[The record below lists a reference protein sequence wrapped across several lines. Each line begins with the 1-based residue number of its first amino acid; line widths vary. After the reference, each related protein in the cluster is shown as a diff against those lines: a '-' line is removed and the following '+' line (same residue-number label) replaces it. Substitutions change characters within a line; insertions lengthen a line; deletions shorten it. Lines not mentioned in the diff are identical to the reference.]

1 VSFANDV
8 SESEV
13 PLAGFQ
19 GETLNDLGGGLGGG
33 LLVTQYSSSEERIG
47 LAQTYRPWCAEVGYI
62 RSSPQREYSPR
73 NIPSETSPTRRGFA
87 PGPLASLADLKVV
100 PRGRSQ
106 PPSLWNPYTRS
117 VRLGRSFPDARGM
130 MSALGS
136 CVRSRAGR
144 QVRGLAW
151 AEQGCNNLITTASIA
166 SSGFQGIDER
176 RE

>member
-1 VSFANDV
+1 MTWVEV
-8 SESEV
+8 SEEGYWSLNN
-13 PLAGFQ
+13 PPPRNSRFGWTSCLCID
-19 GETLNDLGGGLGGG
+19 GEF
-33 LLVTQYSSSEERIG
+33 VQYSGVCQRKILSRHNISLRH
-47 LAQTYRPWCAEVGYI
+47 L
-62 RSSPQREYSPR
+62 PQR
-73 NIPSETSPTRRGFA
+73 RRGFA